1 LALNKKLY
9 NKLIIGKK
17 GLVPQRQFI
26 MEQWKEGTH
35 MRKTILH
42 MEEKNEKLINE
53 KLINEKLINEKLIN
67 EKHIKEKHI
76 NEKLINEKLIK
87 LKNQRGFN

>member
-1 LALNKKLY
+1 M
-9 NKLIIGKK
+9 IIGKK

-53 KLINEKLINEKLIN
+53 KLI
-67 EKHIKEKHI
+67 
-76 NEKLINEKLIK
+76 K